1 MTVEL
6 KPKGALVLPPQIVKK
21 MKLAKGD
28 LFDVVEVDGIIT
40 LTPIVVTPK
49 KEYLLMEKELAAYR
63 AEKEKAEAAKREAEG
78 IEEVAEEAA
87 E

>member
-6 KPKGALVLPPQIVKK
+6 KPKGALVLPPQLVKK

-28 LFDVVEVDGIIT
+28 LFDVVEVDGVIT

-49 KEYLLMEKELAAYR
+49 KAYLEMEKELAAYR
-63 AEKEKAEAAKREAEG
+63 LEKEKAEAAKR
-78 IEEVAEEAA
+78 AEEAPVEEPA

>member
-21 MKLAKGD
+21 LKLAKGD
-28 LFDVVEVDGIIT
+28 LFDVVEVDGVIT

-49 KEYLLMEKELAAYR
+49 KAYLEMEKELAALR
-63 AEKEKAEAAKREAEG
+63 LEKEKAEAAKA
-78 IEEVAEEAA
+78 AEEAA